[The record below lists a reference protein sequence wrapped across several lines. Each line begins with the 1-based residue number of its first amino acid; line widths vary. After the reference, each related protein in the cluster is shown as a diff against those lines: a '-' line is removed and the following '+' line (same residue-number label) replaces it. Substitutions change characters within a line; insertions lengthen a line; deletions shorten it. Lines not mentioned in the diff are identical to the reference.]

1 MENINIFCFGFG
13 QVAKSL
19 IRKLYSEKYSFNLT
33 TTTRQNTCEKKF
45 EKIQYKCLQFDGDN
59 FDIDIIEE
67 LKKATHI
74 LVSTPPEAEDYIIKN
89 FSKYLEN
96 NNSLKWFGYLSS
108 TGVYGNHD
116 GAWVNEATLTDPTSE
131 RGKKRLKAELKFNN
145 LNIPLIIFRLSG
157 IYSTENSVFSRLK
170 KNDLRIVEM
179 KNQIFSRIHIEDI
192 ANILFLSLTI
202 KKIIKGEIFN
212 LSDNYPCSYK
222 EVIEYACNLLNI
234 SLPKAISFEE
244 LGDGQLKDFYQDSK
258 KVSNEKIKE
267 YFKYELKYPTYA
279 EGLRQIKNHIV

>member
-1 MENINIFCFGFG
+1 VENINIFCFGFG

-33 TTTRQNTCEKKF
+33 TTTRQNTCKKKF
-45 EKIQYKCLQFDGDN
+45 EKIQYKCLRFDGDN

-267 YFKYELKYPTYA
+267 YFKYKLKYPTYA

>member
-1 MENINIFCFGFG
+1 VEKINIFCFGFG

-19 IRKLYSEKYSFNLT
+19 IKKLYFEKYSFNLV
-33 TTTRQNTCEKKF
+33 TTTRQNTCKKEF
-45 EKIQYKCLQFDGDN
+45 ENIKYKCFQFNGDN
-59 FDIDIIEE
+59 FDINIIEE
-67 LKKATHI
+67 IKKATHI
-74 LVSTPPEAEDYIIKN
+74 LVSTPPEAEDSIIKN

-116 GAWVNEATLTDPTSE
+116 GRWVNEGTFTDPTSE

-157 IYSTENSVFSRLK
+157 IYCNEINVFSRLK
-170 KNDLRIVEM
+170 KNQMRIVEM
-179 KNQIFSRIHIEDI
+179 ENQVFSRIHIEDI
-192 ANILFLSLTI
+192 ANILCLSFKI

-222 EVIEYACNLLNI
+222 EVVEFACKLLKTSI
-234 SLPKAISFEE
+234 PKTISFEE
-244 LGDGQLKDFYQDSK
+244 LGDGQLKDFYRDSK

-267 YFKYELKYPTYA
+267 YFKYKFKYPTYA
-279 EGLRQIKNHIV
+279 EGLREIQNHII

>member
-33 TTTRQNTCEKKF
+33 TTTRQNTCKKKF

>member
-33 TTTRQNTCEKKF
+33 TTTRQNTCKKKF

-116 GAWVNEATLTDPTSE
+116 GAWVNEATFTDPTSE

-157 IYSTENSVFSRLK
+157 IYSTENNVFSRLK

-267 YFKYELKYPTYA
+267 YFKYKLKYPTYA

>member
-267 YFKYELKYPTYA
+267 YFKYKLKYPTYA

>member
-33 TTTRQNTCEKKF
+33 TTTRQNTCKKKF

-222 EVIEYACNLLNI
+222 EVIEYACNLLDI

-267 YFKYELKYPTYA
+267 YFKYKLKYPTYA

>member
-33 TTTRQNTCEKKF
+33 TTTRQNTCKKKF

-74 LVSTPPEAEDYIIKN
+74 LVSIPPEAEDYIIKN

-96 NNSLKWFGYLSS
+96 NHSLKWFGYLSS

-116 GAWVNEATLTDPTSE
+116 GEWVNEATFTDPTSE

-157 IYSTENSVFSRLK
+157 IYSTENNVFSRLK

-267 YFKYELKYPTYA
+267 YFKYKLKYPTYA

>member
-222 EVIEYACNLLNI
+222 EVIEYACNLLDI

-267 YFKYELKYPTYA
+267 YFKYKLKYPTYA

>member
-33 TTTRQNTCEKKF
+33 TTTRQNTCKKKF

-74 LVSTPPEAEDYIIKN
+74 LVSIPPEAEDYIIKN

-116 GAWVNEATLTDPTSE
+116 GEWVNEATFTDPTSE

-267 YFKYELKYPTYA
+267 YFKYKLKYPTYA

>member
-1 MENINIFCFGFG
+1 VENINIFCFGFG

-33 TTTRQNTCEKKF
+33 TTTRQNTCKKKF

>member
-74 LVSTPPEAEDYIIKN
+74 LVSIPPEAEDYIIKN

-96 NNSLKWFGYLSS
+96 NHSLKWFGYLSS

-267 YFKYELKYPTYA
+267 YFKYKLKYPTYA

>member
-1 MENINIFCFGFG
+1 VENINIFCFGFG

-33 TTTRQNTCEKKF
+33 TTTRQNTCKKKF

-267 YFKYELKYPTYA
+267 YFKYKLKYPTYA